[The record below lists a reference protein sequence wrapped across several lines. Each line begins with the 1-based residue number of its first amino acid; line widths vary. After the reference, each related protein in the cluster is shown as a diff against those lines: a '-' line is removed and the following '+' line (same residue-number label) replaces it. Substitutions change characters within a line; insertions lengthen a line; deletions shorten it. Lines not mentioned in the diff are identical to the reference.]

1 MKNLTILIIMII
13 LILFLGYDTR
23 CNIEEMETIKNLND
37 MNIEQ
42 VNACSEYLKTNPD
55 GLCD

>member
-1 MKNLTILIIMII
+1 MKKLTIGIIVII
-13 LILFLGYDTR
+13 LILFLGYKTR
-23 CNIEEMETIKNLND
+23 CDIEEIETIKNHNN